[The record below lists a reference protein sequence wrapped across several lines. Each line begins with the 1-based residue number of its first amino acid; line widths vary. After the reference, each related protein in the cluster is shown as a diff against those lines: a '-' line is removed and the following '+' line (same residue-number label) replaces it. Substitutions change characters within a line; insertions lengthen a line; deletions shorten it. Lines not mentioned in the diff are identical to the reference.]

1 MPAQNYNAQYN
12 KVPPIRQGSCF
23 LIASNQIIWGTDVTH
38 TAQDLD
44 VVQFVVH
51 IGLLNVSTVLFFFFK
66 QLMPQLV
73 ISKME

>member
-1 MPAQNYNAQYN
+1 M
-12 KVPPIRQGSCF
+12 
-23 LIASNQIIWGTDVTH
+23 IWGTDVTH
-38 TAQDLD
+38 TAQDLN

-51 IGLLNVSTVLFFFFK
+51 IGLLNVSTVLLFFFK